1 MFLALII
8 RVVLVALGLGTG
20 RHLSVETF
28 MYYSESDAPLGV
40 YVGVVLFGI
49 KKTLFFTYFGFSS
62 FTNYLLNWNIFVATP
77 PVLNGNIS
85 IFSLSTRQTFC

>member
-28 MYYSESDAPLGV
+28 MYYSDSDAPLGV
-40 YVGVVLFGI
+40 YVGEVLVRI

-62 FTNYLLNWNIFVATP
+62 FTNYLLNCRSP
-77 PVLNGNIS
+77 
-85 IFSLSTRQTFC
+85 QHFCGYAPCIKWQHFYF